1 MLHSHFMKPEFATKL
16 TIGKVVE
23 FYLDNSENYF
33 SSYIMF
39 NGIARNFSGF
49 QFDDGYITEEQHNK
63 FLSFRKAS
71 FVYAR

>member
-1 MLHSHFMKPEFATKL
+1 
-16 TIGKVVE
+16 
-23 FYLDNSENYF
+23 
-33 SSYIMF
+33 MF

-71 FVYAR
+71 FGYAR